1 MQVLEILFYVFV
13 IAACL
18 IAMAAMFLEN
28 KKKRKE
34 E

>member
-1 MQVLEILFYVFV
+1 MQVLEIVFYAFV

-18 IAMAAMFLEN
+18 ISIATMILE

>member
-1 MQVLEILFYVFV
+1 MQVLEIVFYAFV

-18 IAMAAMFLEN
+18 IAVAVMILEN
-28 KKKRKE
+28 KKRKE